1 MKVVFI
7 SDTHSYHD
15 QLKSLKGDMIIHAGD
30 VSKRGSIYEIED
42 FLNWFKSLDFKHKI
56 FIAGNHDFF
65 FEEAI
70 KYEIQM
76 LIPKGVTYLNDSGV
90 KIDNLNI
97 WGSPIQPWFNN
108 WAFNKMRGEEIKSH
122 WDLIP
127 NNTDILV
134 THGPPFEILDQTI
147 IGESVGCEDLLEK
160 VSAVK
165 PKIHVFG
172 HIHES
177 YGLLDLNDTKFI
189 NASVLDVGYN
199 FSNLPVELSF

>member
-1 MKVVFI
+1 
-7 SDTHSYHD
+7 
-15 QLKSLKGDMIIHAGD
+15 MIIHAGD
-30 VSKRGSIYEIED
+30 VSKRGSTYEIED

-70 KYEIQM
+70 EYEIQK

-90 KIDNLNI
+90 KINNLNI
-97 WGSPIQPWFNN
+97 WGSPIQPWFHN
-108 WAFNKMRGEEIKSH
+108 WAFNKKRGEEIKSH

-127 NNTDILV
+127 INTDILV

-147 IGESVGCEDLLEK
+147 RGESVGCKDLLDK
-160 VSAVK
+160 VIIVK
-165 PKIHVFG
+165 PKVHVFG
-172 HIHES
+172 HIHEG

-189 NASVLDVGYN
+189 NASVLDVSYN
-199 FSNLPVELSF
+199 FTNLPVELSF